1 MGLSSGVPSDRTSTP
16 KEFRDRYAGS
26 VVANVTHLSHP
37 SEGICHGMCLD
48 WIRLML
54 NGRIEL
60 FKAYATV
67 DTGVAG
73 LILQEQEKMHTLFH
87 RATNDV
93 TDELTRDVQT
103 VLARARSATTEQA
116 RRHHNLALRELGA
129 QARDDAQM
137 YSLYYE
143 RFRALF
149 RREFVSFLTFDRINL
164 DFEHTGTGGDPARN
178 LGDWFAA
185 VKTYLTMLP
194 KGCCAL
200 LQMYKRDGSGH
211 FIAFYRHSVNLHL
224 FDPNFGWLVGGDVD
238 QTMEMFKD
246 LWYAAYR
253 SFGYDASNWRA
264 FRKV

>member
-1 MGLSSGVPSDRTSTP
+1 MGVSSGVPSDCTSTP
-16 KEFRDRYAGS
+16 KEFRERYAGRL
-26 VVANVTHLSHP
+26 VADVTHRSHP

-48 WIRLML
+48 WLRLML

-67 DTGVAG
+67 DAGVAG

-87 RATNDV
+87 GA
-93 TDELTRDVQT
+93 TRDVTEELSRDLQT
-103 VLARARSATTEQA
+103 TLAHARNATTDQE
-116 RRHHNLALRELGA
+116 RRHHNLALRELSA
-129 QARDDAQM
+129 QVHDDAQM
-137 YSLYYE
+137 YTLYYE
-143 RFRALF
+143 RFRERF
-149 RREFVSFLTFDRINL
+149 RQEFVSFLTFDRIDL
-164 DFEHTGTGGDPARN
+164 DFGHTGTGGDPARN

-185 VKTYLTMLP
+185 VKTYLAMLP

-200 LQMYKRDGSGH
+200 LQMFKRGGSGH
-211 FIAFYRHSVNLHL
+211 FIAFYRHDVKLHL
-224 FDPNFGWLVGGDVD
+224 FDPNFGWLVAGDID

-253 SFGYDASNWRA
+253 SFGYDGSNWRA